1 MRTIFMK
8 ISAKTEYACVAM
20 LELAS
25 RYGAGEPVRIRK
37 IAERHD
43 VPPRFLV
50 QILLQLK
57 GAGLVASTRGAAGG
71 YNLIRPPEQVSLGQV
86 MQVIEGSGNGN
97 GQGCSA
103 SPDSP
108 AVKVLMKAW
117 QDVAAKEREMLNG
130 ISFAELLDR
139 ARQEDGQ
146 MYYI

>member
-1 MRTIFMK
+1 MGVMK
-8 ISAKTEYACVAM
+8 ISAKTEYACIAM
-20 LELAS
+20 LELSS
-25 RYGAGEPVRIRK
+25 RYGSNEPVRIRK

-71 YNLIRPPEQVSLGQV
+71 YHLLKAPDQVSLGEV
-86 MQVIEGSGNGN
+86 MDVIEGSNNGESLPTS
-97 GQGCSA
+97 SA

-117 QDVAAKEREMLNG
+117 RDVSQVERDMLHK
-130 ISFAELLDR
+130 ITFAELLER
-139 ARQEDGQ
+139 ARAQDEQ

>member
-1 MRTIFMK
+1 
-8 ISAKTEYACVAM
+8 M
-20 LELAS
+20 LELSS
-25 RYGAGEPVRIRK
+25 RFGTGEPVRIRK

-71 YNLIRPPEQVSLGQV
+71 YHLVIPPEQVSLGQV
-86 MQVIEGSGNGN
+86 MDVIEGSTSNGN
-97 GQGCSA
+97 GQACSA

-108 AVKVLMKAW
+108 AVKALLGAW
-117 QDVAAKEREMLNG
+117 HQVYLKEKEMLHG
-130 ISFAELLDR
+130 ISFAELLERAKENDDR
-139 ARQEDGQ
+139 

>member
-1 MRTIFMK
+1 MK

-25 RYGAGEPVRIRK
+25 RYGSEEPVRIRK

-43 VPPRFLV
+43 IPPRFLV

-71 YNLIRPPEQVSLGQV
+71 YHLIQPPDSVSLGTV
-86 MQVIEGSGNGN
+86 MDVIEGAPTNGSRKI
-97 GQGCSA
+97 CSA

-108 AVKVLMKAW
+108 AVKVLLQAW
-117 QDVAAKEREMLNG
+117 QSVTAVEKEMLNG
-130 ISFAELLDR
+130 ITLAELLDR
-139 ARQEDGQ
+139 TRQRDGQ

>member
-1 MRTIFMK
+1 MK
-8 ISAKTEYACVAM
+8 ISAKTEYACIAM

-25 RYGAGEPVRIRK
+25 RFGSGEPVRIRR

-71 YNLIRPPEQVSLGQV
+71 YHLLRPPEEVSLGEV
-86 MQVIEGSGNGN
+86 MDVIEGSNNGEA
-97 GQGCSA
+97 QPSSA

-108 AVKVLMKAW
+108 AVKALMRAW
-117 QDVAAKEREMLNG
+117 QDVHQVERQMLHN
-130 ISFAELLDR
+130 INFATLLDK
-139 ARQEDGQ
+139 AREQDER

>member
-1 MRTIFMK
+1 MK
-8 ISAKTEYACVAM
+8 ISAKTEYACIAM
-20 LELAS
+20 LELSS
-25 RYGAGEPVRIRK
+25 RYGSAEPIRIRK

-71 YNLIRPPEQVSLGQV
+71 YHLLRQPDRVSLGEV
-86 MQVIEGSGNGN
+86 MDVIEGSTNGN
-97 GQGCSA
+97 GKFSSSA

-108 AVKVLMKAW
+108 AVKALAKAW
-117 QDVAAKEREMLNG
+117 QGVSDVERDMLNA
-130 ISFAELLDR
+130 ITFAELLES
-139 ARQEDGQ
+139 AREQDEQ

>member
-1 MRTIFMK
+1 MK
-8 ISAKTEYACVAM
+8 ISAKTEYACIAM
-20 LELAS
+20 LELSS
-25 RYGAGEPVRIRK
+25 RFGTGEPVRIRK

-71 YNLIRPPEQVSLGQV
+71 YHLIKPPDQVSLGEV
-86 MQVIEGSGNGN
+86 MDVIEGSTNGD
-97 GQGCSA
+97 GQQTSSA
-103 SPDSP
+103 SPESP

-117 QDVAAKEREMLNG
+117 KDVQQVERQMLHE
-130 ISFAELLDR
+130 ISFAELLEK
-139 ARQEDGQ
+139 AREQDEQ